1 MLPDMIRPFGVIL
14 STCAAIIASQALIT
28 GAFSLVSEASR
39 LDLMPHMQV
48 FYPAETKGQLYIP
61 MVNNVMWVGCIIVVL
76 LFQSSA
82 HMEAAYG
89 LAITITMLCTT
100 VLLFVYLHRIRHVR
114 LFPWVFL
121 AFFVA
126 LEGFFF
132 VSSLTKFFHGG
143 YFTILLALLI
153 MSIMVS
159 WYNGTD
165 FYTSTML
172 FW

>member
-1 MLPDMIRPFGVIL
+1 
-14 STCAAIIASQALIT
+14 
-28 GAFSLVSEASR
+28 
-39 LDLMPHMQV
+39 MPHMQV

-100 VLLFVYLHRIRHVR
+100 LLLFFYPAQHPSREGLPLHLRGVLRGAR
-114 LFPWVFL
+114 GLLFHL
-121 AFFVA
+121 VA
-126 LEGFFF
+126 SP
-132 VSSLTKFFHGG
+132 SSSTGG
-143 YFTILLALLI
+143 YFTIMLAALI

-159 WYNGTD
+159 WYNG
-165 FYTSTML
+165 SRGGASPGQPAAAAQL
-172 FW
+172 PGPA